1 MVLINISDH
10 HLRKSL
16 GVMGVAA
23 ASSSSA
29 SSSSSSP
36 CVGMLFGVQ
45 SGLKVEIFTSF
56 EAKMDGGQVDPAF
69 VEEQAKL
76 GASCVPRLPSASH
89 SL

>member
-23 ASSSSA
+23 SSSSSA
-29 SSSSSSP
+29 SSSSP

-76 GASCVPRLPSASH
+76 GACCCVPRLPSSSH

>member
-23 ASSSSA
+23 SSA
-29 SSSSSSP
+29 SSSSSP

-56 EAKMDGGQVDPAF
+56 EAKMDGGKVDPAF

-76 GASCVPRLPSASH
+76 GACCVPRLPSSSH